1 MVISLKKI
9 NSVVLL
15 VALILILLFNLALQL
30 SKITIPTHS
39 YTSVPIDTTGCVYN
53 GNTWTNKSGQVWD
66 GNNWK

>member
-30 SKITIPTHS
+30 SKITIPTHN